1 MFFLGKLRDSATRV
15 YFLFLYKVFVKVFVL
30 FRTELA
36 LSVDRLIHLGLC
48 TSHDVLLNSHK
59 LSL

>member
-36 LSVDRLIHLGLC
+36 LSVDKAYTLRLVHVTRRIVEF
-48 TSHDVLLNSHK
+48 S
-59 LSL
+59 